1 MREFCERHNILPKNI
16 RLTPED
22 IWKNSSFILSL
33 KMSNPQFSGQTKNKL
48 QSNHLLSNLNGQVKD
63 KFELWLNHHVETGE
77 MLAEIALR
85 NAQNRILSDK
95 QSSKKTNSKNTIL
108 PSRLADCISKDISEN
123 ELFLVEGDS
132 AGGSAKQAREKS
144 FQAILPLRGKIL
156 NTWELSSSKI
166 LESKEVK
173 DISLAIGVEPS
184 KENIDISSLRYGKI
198 CILADADSDGM
209 HIATLLTALFL
220 GHFKEL
226 VSLGH
231 IYVAKPPLYRI
242 DINKE
247 TYYVT
252 DDAEKIKLLKKL
264 KISEDNK
271 NVSITR
277 FKGLGEMNPSQLRET
292 TLSKKTRQL
301 IQLTVTS
308 KNKDTAVIDKLLSKK
323 KILERKEWL
332 ESKGNLVQID

>member
-1 MREFCERHNILPKNI
+1 M
-16 RLTPED
+16 
-22 IWKNSSFILSL
+22 
-33 KMSNPQFSGQTKNKL
+33 
-48 QSNHLLSNLNGQVKD
+48 
-63 KFELWLNHHVETGE
+63 
-77 MLAEIALR
+77 
-85 NAQNRILSDK
+85 
-95 QSSKKTNSKNTIL
+95 